1 MKILKKYFIV
11 FVMIFFILFLTTFAS
26 AGLFQKEKTC
36 GDETFYDNC
45 SLNKPYFCSEGFLV
59 EKASVCGCP
68 NITEIEGD
76 SCISDYQTDAK
87 EKTLKYILKGEE
99 NEISLVVYEG
109 MVDYLASLPKSII
122 YRGNEEPSRA
132 DFKLRNINEENQREL
147 LLPLLIKIQN
157 LAKTKE
163 NQARIAISIVQNMA
177 FGVSEKN
184 VSVENGLEINYS
196 RYPYEVLYDMEG
208 VCGEKSELLA
218 FLLKEIGYGVV
229 LFYHQAENHES
240 LGIKC
245 SAEYGLGNTSYCFIE
260 TTGPS
265 IITNNQNR
273 YIEGIK
279 LSSEPEVISISEG
292 VSLEKR
298 MYEYRD
304 AKRLIKINNL
314 IEEKG
319 KLNMFRFIQLKK
331 IKERY
336 GLE

>member
-1 MKILKKYFIV
+1 M
-11 FVMIFFILFLTTFAS
+11 TPS
-26 AGLFQKEKTC
+26 A
-36 GDETFYDNC
+36 
-45 SLNKPYFCSEGFLV
+45 P
-59 EKASVCGCP
+59 AVCGCSE
-68 NITEIEGD
+68 NMTQEGD
-76 SCISDYQTDAK
+76 LCISGYQNNSK
-87 EKTLKYILKGEE
+87 EITLKYILKGEE
-99 NEISLVVYEG
+99 GEINYVVYEG
-109 MVDYLASLPKSII
+109 MVDYLASLSKFITYS
-122 YRGNEEPSRA
+122 GDEEPSRA

-157 LAKTKE
+157 LAESKE
-163 NQARIAISIVQNMA
+163 DQARIAISIVQNLS

-184 VSVENGLEINYS
+184 VSVEKGLEINYS

-218 FLLKEIGYGVV
+218 FLLKEMGYGVV

-245 SAEYGLGNTSYCFIE
+245 PAEYGLGNTSYCFIE

-265 IITNNQNR
+265 IITNDQNKYVER
-273 YIEGIK
+273 IE

-292 VSLEKR
+292 VSLGEKI
-298 MYEYRD
+298 YEYRD

-319 KLNMFRFIQLKK
+319 KLNMFRFIQLRK

>member
-1 MKILKKYFIV
+1 MKVLKKYLIIFILV
-11 FVMIFFILFLTTFAS
+11 LFLTTFAS

-36 GDETFYDNC
+36 GDGTFYDNC

-59 EKASVCGCP
+59 EKASVCDCP
-68 NITEIEGD
+68 NISTKSGD
-76 SCISDYQTDAK
+76 SCILEYQNNSK
-87 EKTLKYILKGEE
+87 EITLKYILKGEE
-99 NEISLVVYEG
+99 GEINYVVYEG
-109 MVDYLASLPKSII
+109 MVDYLASLSKFITYS
-122 YRGNEEPSRA
+122 GDEEPSRA

-157 LAKTKE
+157 LAESKE
-163 NQARIAISIVQNMA
+163 DQARIAISIVQNLS

-184 VSVENGLEINYS
+184 VSVEKGLEINYS

-218 FLLKEIGYGVV
+218 FLLKEMGYGVV

-245 SAEYGLGNTSYCFIE
+245 PAEYGLGNTSYCFIE

-265 IITNNQNR
+265 IITNDQNKYVER
-273 YIEGIK
+273 IE

-292 VSLEKR
+292 VSLGEKI
-298 MYEYRD
+298 YEYRD

-319 KLNMFRFIQLKK
+319 KLNMFRFIQLRK